1 MENMQTPTWLLVA
14 YIIVRDAII
23 PLSLKLLPARQEQAA
38 KKEEKEIEL
47 HDREITALE
56 GINQSLSIQNVR
68 MLTLENGQSEIAK
81 TLSENS
87 RALSVLVDRVARLPI
102 EKPKGRKAL

>member
-1 MENMQTPTWLLVA
+1 MENIQTPTWLLVA

-38 KKEEKEIEL
+38 KKQEKDLEL
-47 HDREITALE
+47 HDREVTALE
-56 GINQSLSIQNVR
+56 GINKSLAIQNDR
-68 MLTLENGQSEIAK
+68 MLTLESGQNRIAE

-102 EKPKGRKAL
+102 EKPKSRKAL